1 MMRRFLP
8 VVLAALIA
16 LSSEPGPAYAWDSFG
31 HMLLAYLA
39 YQ

>member
-16 LSSEPGPAYAWDSFG
+16 LSSEPGPAYAWGSFG